1 MTEKLPI
8 FTSSPTLHG
17 FPVKHGFF
25 GRKGGVSTG
34 IYDSLNI
41 GLTTGDDE
49 ASIMENRARVAAA
62 LALKPDDFS
71 IPMQTHSA
79 ICHILEVPCAAG
91 KDAPEGDALV
101 TDRPNVGL
109 GIMTGDCA
117 PVLFATDKVIGA
129 AHAGWGGALK
139 GVLENTIAAMEKL
152 GAARGE
158 IRAAI
163 GPCIGAR
170 NYEVS
175 VGFEK
180 PFLEE
185 DNLAER
191 FFMSAPKPDKLM
203 FDLGGYCAFRLAR
216 AGITRVDII
225 PHDTLAMEDT
235 YFSHRR
241 TTLRGG
247 TKRGLQVSAIT
258 LCET

>member
-1 MTEKLPI
+1 MNKPP
-8 FTSSPTLHG
+8 FVTSQTFKNMPLA
-17 FPVKHGFF
+17 HGFF

-41 GLTTGDDE
+41 GLTTGDEE

-62 LALKPDDFS
+62 MGVEPQNFCV
-71 IPMQTHSA
+71 PMQTHSA
-79 ICHILEVPCAAG
+79 ICHILEAPCEAG
-91 KDAPEGDALV
+91 RDAPEGDALV
-101 TDRPNVGL
+101 TARPDIGL

-117 PVLFATDKVIGA
+117 PVLFATDKVVGA

-152 GAARGE
+152 GAERSN

-163 GPCIGAR
+163 GPCIGAK

-175 VGFEK
+175 LGFEK

-185 DNLAER
+185 DADAER
-191 FFMSAPKPDKLM
+191 FFMSTAKADKLM

-216 AGITRVDII
+216 AGLTRVDMIA
-225 PHDTLAMEDT
+225 HDTLAMEDT

-241 TTLRGG
+241 TTMRGG
-247 TKRGLQVSAIT
+247 NKRGLQVSAIT
-258 LCET
+258 LHKT